1 MNRYRFIAVLSIV
14 LAFLWAACNDD
25 NGMGEIEDPDTPGR
39 EQASLRLLNNRAI
52 GRLGG
57 AYYWAVKANE
67 DWQVDDMELPEWLS
81 FDPISGEA
89 GITSVT
95 LTADTLFTDE
105 AREAVLTFLM
115 ATDTVDITVQQLAE
129 GEIPMDETLC
139 RFADTRVFG
148 VETYAASRGY
158 VEFGC
163 CRGSRMVASVPAARR
178 SRRNG
183 ADIHGY
189 RLGRDYPGGGVAG
202 ECGGHGN

>member
-39 EQASLRLLNNRAI
+39 EQASLRLLNNRAL

-148 VETYAASRGY
+148 VE
-158 VEFGC
+158 
-163 CRGSRMVASVPAARR
+163 
-178 SRRNG
+178 
-183 ADIHGY
+183 
-189 RLGRDYPGGGVAG
+189 GGVLKRTLQAADTWSLAVAEG
-202 ECGGHGN
+202 RE